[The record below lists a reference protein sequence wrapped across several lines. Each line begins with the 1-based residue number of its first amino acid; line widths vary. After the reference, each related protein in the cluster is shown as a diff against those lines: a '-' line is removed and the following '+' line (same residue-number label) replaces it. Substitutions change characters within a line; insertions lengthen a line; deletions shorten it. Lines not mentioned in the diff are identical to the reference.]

1 MSADLEAAALN
12 TPHQR
17 VDRIGRNL
25 LRLSASERRADEPMS
40 TKKARYCVL
49 IAILALTG
57 AGLMTPQSFLPQ
69 ISARMCRNPSMAAG
83 SDALGMTAI
92 LDRFTLSG
100 TIRDRPVSCL
110 AGRTP

>member
-1 MSADLEAAALN
+1 M
-12 TPHQR
+12 P
-17 VDRIGRNL
+17 
-25 LRLSASERRADEPMS
+25 